1 VKSFIA
7 SFYSALRDDRGSR
20 DGRRAFADGAKRT
33 LAKAAMSEKCTNSE
47 MVFGG
52 SGLQA
57 TSKGEKLIS
66 N

>member
-1 VKSFIA
+1 MLYEHIVPA
-7 SFYSALRDDRGSR
+7 SIGTAAS
-20 DGRRAFADGAKRT
+20 GAKRT
-33 LAKAAMSEKCTNSE
+33 LAKAAMSENLHNSE

-57 TSKGEKLIS
+57 TSKGEKLTS